1 VAPVGQV
8 VVGKEL
14 QVELVEF
21 KRHRKLQVNL
31 QVTTTTT
38 TNSLTETAGKT
49 TGNNNNKLGSNRSRD
64 AVWVTVLGK
73 LFTPIMPLFTK
84 Q

>member
-1 VAPVGQV
+1 MAPVGQV

-49 TGNNNNKLGSNRSRD
+49 RVTTTIN
-64 AVWVTVLGK
+64 WVQIAAAT
-73 LFTPIMPLFTK
+73 LFG
-84 Q
+84 

>member
-38 TNSLTETAGKT
+38 TTTTANSLTETAGET
-49 TGNNNNKLGSNRSRD
+49 TGNNNNNNNNYK
-64 AVWVTVLGK
+64 
-73 LFTPIMPLFTK
+73 FTH
-84 Q
+84 